1 MSRES
6 VETQTGE
13 QQEIQLKK
21 RKNLDE
27 CGLEISG
34 CRHGLAQHAINMMY
48 GEIYGYAHY
57 LQVNYYIPKNVE
69 FFWYDVICKYWP
81 WLKKNDPATSKKM
94 SLALSVMHAKAH
106 DWSCQVLVWLC
117 PILLA
122 YEFFCM
128 DTVWFCFN
136 HEIFYVFW
144 WYSMYINKCNFH
156 VGLVGWSLAEW
167 GSCNY
172 WGGGW
177 AHQ

>member
-1 MSRES
+1 
-6 VETQTGE
+6 
-13 QQEIQLKK
+13 
-21 RKNLDE
+21 
-27 CGLEISG
+27 
-34 CRHGLAQHAINMMY
+34 MY
-48 GEIYGYAHY
+48 GEVYGYAHY

-81 WLKKNDPATSKKM
+81 WLKKDDPATSKKM
-94 SLALSVMHAKAH
+94 SPALSVMHAKAH

-144 WYSMYINKCNFH
+144 WHSMYINKCNFH

-177 AHQ
+177 AHQKPFLKIRLFHKAYASWRYITQFSIHKMVSTARGC